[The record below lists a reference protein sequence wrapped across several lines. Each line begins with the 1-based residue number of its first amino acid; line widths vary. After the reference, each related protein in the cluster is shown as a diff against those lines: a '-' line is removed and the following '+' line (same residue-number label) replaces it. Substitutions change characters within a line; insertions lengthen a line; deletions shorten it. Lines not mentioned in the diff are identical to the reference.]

1 MNESFWKLFCLQKPR
16 EISFSATTVLET
28 QGMFWSVSGTERPK
42 NSEAK
47 GIFGGDPPDWWS
59 AEERSR
65 FFSSLH
71 MAILHFSVTRTKA
84 IWQRCPRAAT
94 HPHRLTSRLFLATYT
109 VSRKSMENPN
119 KKTTTGLAV
128 WSMSFALFFGSREK
142 VTG

>member
-1 MNESFWKLFCLQKPR
+1 MKVFGNYFAFRNPGKFLSLPPQSLKLKECFGQSLELSVQK
-16 EISFSATTVLET
+16 TL
-28 QGMFWSVSGTERPK
+28 RPK
-42 NSEAK
+42 V
-47 GIFGGDPPDWWS
+47 IFGGDPPDWWS